1 MMQSI
6 YAQLDDDGEI
16 DRRSHADDPVSPGP
30 MALNHMAVA
39 AINFAAALL
48 SIPVIAAGIWL
59 STQADNACVQIL
71 QWPIIALGVAI
82 LAVGLAGV
90 AGALWRLPWLLLG
103 YLVAM
108 LALILALACLAAFA
122 FTVTAGS
129 SGHPAPNRAF
139 LEYDLADYTGWLRA
153 RLDAP
158 GRWDRIKTCL
168 AATPTCSEF
177 NQTYATAQNLF
188 TAPWVSPLQSGC
200 CKPPTRCGYTFVT
213 PTYWISPIS
222 AAADPDCD
230 AWSNEE
236 AKFCYSCASCKAGLM
251 QNLRREWRRADII
264 LAVDVVALL
273 AVYAMGCYA
282 FRTAKTDELFRRYR
296 QGYT

>member
-1 MMQSI
+1 MLK
-6 YAQLDDDGEI
+6 LDDDEI
-16 DRRSHADDPVSPGP
+16 DRSHAKPGP
-30 MALNHMAVA
+30 MALNHMALA

-48 SIPVIAAGIWL
+48 SIPVIGAGIWL
-59 STQADNACVQIL
+59 STQPDNACVQIL
-71 QWPIIALGVAI
+71 QWPVIALGAAI
-82 LAVGLAGV
+82 LAVGLAGF
-90 AGALWRLPWLLLG
+90 AGALWRLPWLLLT

-108 LALILALACLAAFA
+108 LALILALACLAAFT
-122 FTVTAGS
+122 FTVTANS
-129 SGHPAPNRAF
+129 SGHPVPSRAF
-139 LEYDLADYTGWLRA
+139 LEYDLDDYSGWLRA

-158 GRWDRIKTCL
+158 GRWDRVKACL
-168 AATPTCSEF
+168 AATPTCAEF
-177 NQTYATAQNLF
+177 NQTYATAQGLF

-222 AAADPDCD
+222 EAADPDCA

-236 AKFCYSCASCKAGLM
+236 TRFCYSCNSCKAGLL

-264 LAVDVVALL
+264 LAVAVAALVV
-273 AVYAMGCYA
+273 VYVMGCYA